1 MTQESNSGTQTEPDA
16 NTAASDSTATD
27 PGPGTAASTDGTTG
41 SANRRTDSA
50 KRTAEPA
57 ADSTATT
64 VGSDGPA
71 DDPEIVLETQPTL
84 KPTILSL
91 ATVLVVGIAIVA
103 YLFADPTLLGTTE
116 RTEIAANLVVLLTVV
131 GAGRFLL
138 RLYVLTRT
146 RYVVTPDAVRRE
158 YSLLYK
164 AFSRELPLSKVRS
177 HELRRSRIE
186 TILGI
191 GSVGFLTGSV
201 SQSPTHLEFENVPHP
216 DRVRRQV
223 RDQLPG
229 KES

>member
-1 MTQESNSGTQTEPDA
+1 MSQEPNPSTQAEPDA
-16 NTAASDSTATD
+16 NTND
-27 PGPGTAASTDGTTG
+27 TDGSVSH
-41 SANRRTDSA
+41 SAGDDDARDAN
-50 KRTAEPA
+50 TAEPIR
-57 ADSTATT
+57 STDAE
-64 VGSDGPA
+64 SD
-71 DDPEIVLETQPTL
+71 IVVETQPTL

-91 ATVLVVGIAIVA
+91 ATVLVAGIAIVA
-103 YLFADPTLLGTTE
+103 YLFAEPTLLGTSE
-116 RTEIAANLVVLLTVV
+116 RTEIAANLVVLLTIV

-164 AFSRELPLSKVRS
+164 TFSRELPLSKIRS
-177 HELRRSRIE
+177 HELRRSRVE
-186 TILGI
+186 TVLGI

-223 RDQLPG
+223 RDQLPRN
-229 KES
+229 ES

>member
-1 MTQESNSGTQTEPDA
+1 MSQEPNPSTQAESDANTNDSDGPVSHSAGDDARDA
-16 NTAASDSTATD
+16 NTAE
-27 PGPGTAASTDGTTG
+27 PIRSTD
-41 SANRRTDSA
+41 
-50 KRTAEPA
+50 AE
-57 ADSTATT
+57 
-64 VGSDGPA
+64 SD
-71 DDPEIVLETQPTL
+71 VVVETQPTL

-91 ATVLVVGIAIVA
+91 ATVLVAGIAIVA
-103 YLFADPTLLGTTE
+103 YLFAEPTLLGTTE

-164 AFSRELPLSKVRS
+164 TFSRELPLSKIRS
-177 HELRRSRIE
+177 HELRRSRVE
-186 TILGI
+186 TVLGI

-223 RDQLPG
+223 REQLPG

>member
-1 MTQESNSGTQTEPDA
+1 MSQEPNPSTQAEPDA
-16 NTAASDSTATD
+16 NTND
-27 PGPGTAASTDGTTG
+27 TDGSVSH
-41 SANRRTDSA
+41 SAGDDDVRDAN
-50 KRTAEPA
+50 TAEPIR
-57 ADSTATT
+57 STDAE
-64 VGSDGPA
+64 SD
-71 DDPEIVLETQPTL
+71 IVVETQPTL

-91 ATVLVVGIAIVA
+91 ATVLVAGIAIVA
-103 YLFADPTLLGTTE
+103 YLFAEPTLLGTSE
-116 RTEIAANLVVLLTVV
+116 RTEIAANLVVLLTIV

-164 AFSRELPLSKVRS
+164 TFSRELPLSKIRS
-177 HELRRSRIE
+177 HELRRSRVE
-186 TILGI
+186 TVLGI

-223 RDQLPG
+223 RDQLPRN
-229 KES
+229 ES